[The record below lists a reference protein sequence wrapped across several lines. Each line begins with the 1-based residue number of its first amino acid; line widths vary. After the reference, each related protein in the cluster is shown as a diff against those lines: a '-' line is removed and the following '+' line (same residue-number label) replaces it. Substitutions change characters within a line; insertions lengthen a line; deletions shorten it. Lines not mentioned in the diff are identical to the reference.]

1 MAKLYVGNLSFGVT
15 DEGLHQLFTSN
26 GIKVES
32 ARVITDRDTGRSRGF
47 GFVELGADEDIARA
61 ITTLNGFNLEG
72 RMLQV
77 NEARP
82 QAPRSGGRG
91 GFGGDRGGD
100 RGDRGGGGGGYGKKG
115 GGGGGKGR
123 DRGSRY

>member
-47 GFVELGADEDIARA
+47 GFVELGADEDMARA
-61 ITTLNGFNLEG
+61 IAQLNGFNLEG

-82 QAPRSGGRG
+82 QAPRTGGRG
-91 GFGGDRGGD
+91 GFGGDRGGGGD
-100 RGDRGGGGGGYGKKG
+100 RGDRGGGGYGKKG
-115 GGGGGKGR
+115 GGGGRGR